1 MAVSPFRALLAAHLQ
16 ATWNRS
22 TRELGKQGLL
32 ALAGVAVLLVLFLV
46 LPLGAALFG
55 AGFGLGRGWL
65 DARNGPVF
73 GTFLAALM
81 GGLVL
86 FGGFLGG
93 ALGGARQLAWE
104 RFRLY
109 PVGLRD
115 LMLAELGAGLGDAL
129 PLGLSFGLLAFWLGL
144 GSAHPVLFLF
154 LPWALLWSMATLL
167 ALQLV
172 VGSLA
177 ARAVKRLRLFLGLLG
192 GAVWLGSVLL
202 GAFAP
207 RAGRRGGLDPGA
219 VALLEG
225 LGRGLKLLLG
235 ALPTTWVLEGAKAGL
250 QGRWGLAL
258 ALQLPAALVTL
269 GLMAWGARL
278 MAREAEALA
287 RPASAAKGPE
297 RLWSFTRPAFGVARL
312 QWQTLL
318 SSHLGRFGF
327 AMPLMTAVLLK
338 GPFGQLRGGEV
349 WGLPGAFIYLAFMGN
364 QLLFNQWGLDRH
376 GVKGLFLL
384 PLREEDLLDGKLLG
398 FALFHGIQAVLLAL
412 LLALMLQ
419 PAPLELLAALLL
431 GGCVFLA
438 QGTLGQGISAW
449 KPRAMNRTGLQ
460 GNQMPLASVLVSL
473 ASSLGASA
481 VFGGAWALLRWRA
494 PVLLLPG
501 MALALGLVFA
511 VNRLLR
517 RDLAAYLHRRR
528 EAIVEAVG

>member
-22 TRELGKQGLL
+22 TKELGKKGIVALVGLGALLVLLL
-32 ALAGVAVLLVLFLV
+32 AL
-46 LPLGAALFG
+46 PLGGALFG

-65 DARNGPVF
+65 DARNGVAF
-73 GTFLAALM
+73 GYLLAALM

-115 LMLAELGAGLGDAL
+115 LYLAELGAGLGDAL

-144 GSAHPVLFLF
+144 GAAQPLLFLL
-154 LPWALLWSMATLL
+154 LPWSLLWSVATVLS
-167 ALQLV
+167 LQLV

-177 ARAVKRLRLFLGLLG
+177 VRAVKRLRLFLGLLG
-192 GAVWLGSVLL
+192 GAVWLGSVLM
-202 GAFAP
+202 GTVAP
-207 RAGRRGGLDPGA
+207 RLGRRGHPDPEA
-219 VALLEG
+219 VALLAG
-225 LGRGLKLLLG
+225 VGRGLKALLVV
-235 ALPTTWVLEGAKAGL
+235 LPTTWVMDGAKACL
-250 QGRWGLAL
+250 QGRWGLGL
-258 ALQLPAALVTL
+258 ALQLPAALFTFA
-269 GLMAWGARL
+269 LMAWGARL

-287 RPASAAKGPE
+287 PTPAAKGPE
-297 RLWSFTRPAFGVARL
+297 KLWSFSHPVFGLARL
-312 QWQTLL
+312 QWHTLL

-327 AMPLMTAVLLK
+327 AMPLMTAVLFK
-338 GPFGQLRGGEV
+338 GPFGQMRGSGT
-349 WGLPGAFIYLAFMGN
+349 WGLPAAFIYLSFMGN

-384 PLREEDLLDGKLLG
+384 TLRDRDLLDGKLLG
-398 FALFHGIQAVLLAL
+398 YGCFHAMQAALLAL
-412 LLALMLQ
+412 FLGFLMR
-419 PAPLELLAALLL
+419 PAPADLLAAILL
-431 GGCVFLA
+431 GATVFLA

-449 KPRAMNRTGLQ
+449 KPRAMTRNSFQ
-460 GNQMPLASVLVSL
+460 GNQMPLPAVLVSL
-473 ASSLGASA
+473 ASTLGASA
-481 VFGGAWALLRWRA
+481 VFGGAWALLRWLA
-494 PVLLLPG
+494 PAFLLPG
-501 MALALGLVFA
+501 MLLLFGLVFA

-517 RDLAAYLHRRR
+517 RDFAAYLARRR